1 MNKQDKANMEEI
13 YKTYSNQLY
22 KYLFCLTRNESLS
35 EELSQETFCIA
46 YEQIEKFRGDCK
58 LFVWLCQIAK
68 HLYYT
73 EIKKQQKL
81 KTVSLEHLENLSNA
95 SNTDAETIAKLDTYQ
110 KIDKLDEK
118 AREIMYLKI
127 IGNFTFKEIGQIL
140 NISENTARV
149 TFYRGKLKIKESDSN
164 EKE

>member
-68 HLYYT
+68 HLYYA
-73 EIKKQQKL
+73 EIKNNK
-81 KTVSLEHLENLSNA
+81 N
-95 SNTDAETIAKLDTYQ
+95 
-110 KIDKLDEK
+110 
-118 AREIMYLKI
+118 
-127 IGNFTFKEIGQIL
+127 
-140 NISENTARV
+140 
-149 TFYRGKLKIKESDSN
+149 
-164 EKE
+164 